1 MIPNLHDSSLN
12 LIPISWGN
20 FKVINTSF
28 EFPYD
33 IVLLILQEKQ
43 VLQFFFSIRN
53 AYFMLIALQ
62 DHTIC

>member
-12 LIPISWGN
+12 LIPISWGS

-43 VLQFFFSIRN
+43 VLQFFF
-53 AYFMLIALQ
+53 L
-62 DHTIC
+62 